1 MVAVRDNDVNSAS
14 ATKMTS
20 GNELTADSPLVA
32 VPAETA
38 STSVWTTLD
47 VAEQQARQLVQP
59 AGQGRQ
65 SLASVGNESSFF
77 RKDAV
82 SDEHLCSTPSQND
95 NIDEQVMLQQQASSP
110 CSDWTCAPAA
120 LHFSPGSP
128 SMTRDVPGQRSPPV
142 TSLLTAGRRHGCV
155 QMPRLTPIIEADI
168 ELSHNDDDDDD
179 DDDDHDDDDDDSEVF
194 VAAAKCV
201 EVEFNSDDRQTEA
214 DAVRSSS
221 RHSERLKAT
230 SDVLDL
236 TIVTPITSLELTPL
250 STCAGSSSS
259 ELAPCNNESRDQE
272 PEMDVDDKIGGTEI
286 INRSRRDVDDLTTE
300 ETGQNQH
307 ESSYSGVYSNYM
319 CADNVNAAS
328 PAARRWEEWDLVDGS
343 ARAQDA
349 VSALSLPARRLTYQ
363 KSYLNRTPIDIGMM
377 QLPADRVYR
386 HRRRR
391 HHHQQQQQLS
401 VPGCSLDRQT
411 DALAGRHAVGDDRA
425 VTRAN
430 RSIRHRLSLYHEN
443 LI

>member
-1 MVAVRDNDVNSAS
+1 MQQLRDYVVAVRDDDVNRAS

-20 GNELTADSPLVA
+20 PENEHSADSRLVV

-47 VAEQQARQLVQP
+47 VAEQQTRQLVQP

-82 SDEHLCSTPSQND
+82 LDEHLCSTPSQND
-95 NIDEQVMLQQQASSP
+95 NVDEKVILQQQASSP

-120 LHFSPGSP
+120 LDFSSGSP

-142 TSLLTAGRRHGCV
+142 TSVLSAGRRYGCV

-168 ELSHNDDDDDD
+168 ELSNDDD
-179 DDDDHDDDDDDSEVF
+179 DDDDDDSEVF
-194 VAAAKCV
+194 VAAAQCV
-201 EVEFNSDDRQTEA
+201 EVEFNGDDRQTDD
-214 DAVRSSS
+214 DAVRPTSC
-221 RHSERLKAT
+221 HSERLQAS

-236 TIVTPITSLELTPL
+236 TIVTPMTSLELTPL
-250 STCAGSSSS
+250 SACAAGSSSS
-259 ELAPCNNESRDQE
+259 ELAPSNNESRDQR
-272 PEMDVDDKIGGTEI
+272 PEMDVDDTLGGTEI

-300 ETGQNQH
+300 ETGQQQDQH
-307 ESSYSGVYSNYM
+307 ESSYSGVYSHYM
-319 CADNVNAAS
+319 CADDNVN
-328 PAARRWEEWDLVDGS
+328 ARRWEEWDLVDAGAS
-343 ARAQDA
+343 AQDA
-349 VSALSLPARRLTYQ
+349 VTALSLPPRRLTYQ
-363 KSYLNRTPIDIGMM
+363 KSYLNRTPIDIGMG
-377 QLPADRVYR
+377 QLSADRVYR

-391 HHHQQQQQLS
+391 QHHHHHQQQQQLS
-401 VPGCSLDRQT
+401 VSSCSLDRQT
-411 DALAGRHAVGDDRA
+411 DALAGRRTVADDRA
-425 VTRAN
+425 S